1 MRVKINP
8 HLDTLEQ
15 NTLQDL
21 DDTENK
27 IKSKI
32 DNLLKQ
38 LSKNAKTV
46 EGLHSDI
53 ITVKE
58 YTSNLQNFQE
68 SKVIEE
74 EVKKEEEYIMAL
86 SDDGCLQQLSLRYNI
101 NANIKD
107 ILSSLKTFGS
117 ISIEA
122 SPPSV
127 VINIMKAKQAQI
139 MSVIQHPYVK

>member
-1 MRVKINP
+1 MRVKIIS

-15 NTLQDL
+15 NTLQEL

-74 EVKKEEEYIMAL
+74 EVKKEEEYRMAL
-86 SDDGCLQQLSLRYNI
+86 SKDGCLQQ
-101 NANIKD
+101 
-107 ILSSLKTFGS
+107 
-117 ISIEA
+117 
-122 SPPSV
+122 
-127 VINIMKAKQAQI
+127 
-139 MSVIQHPYVK
+139 